1 MINSKIR
8 QVFNFSIDDARDKG
22 ENLPVYSDIIIHF
35 AGRDA
40 WFRAWIGGFRESP
53 DLFRWTES
61 NQIVNYTNWSP
72 SNPDNQGGN
81 ERCVEV
87 YRDGF
92 WNDLI
97 CNTRIPY
104 ICEKKNELM

>member
-1 MINSKIR
+1 M
-8 QVFNFSIDDARDKG
+8 
-22 ENLPVYSDIIIHF
+22 LYSDIILYF
-35 AGRDA
+35 AGPDA
-40 WFRAWIGGFRESP
+40 WMCIAWIGGYRDVH

-72 SNPDNQGGN
+72 SNPDNHGGN

-87 YRDGF
+87 NQDGF

-97 CNTRIPY
+97 CKTRIPY
-104 ICEKKNELM
+104 ICEKNLN

>member
-1 MINSKIR
+1 MIKSKIR
-8 QVFNFSIDDARDKG
+8 QVFNFSIDDAGDKG
-22 ENLPVYSDIIIHF
+22 KHLPVYSDIILYF
-35 AGRDA
+35 AGSEA
-40 WFRAWIGGFRESP
+40 WMCLAWIGGFRDVH

-72 SNPDNQGGN
+72 SNPNNHGGN
-81 ERCVEV
+81 ERCVQV
-87 YRDGF
+87 YKDGS

-104 ICEKKNELM
+104 ICEKKLN

>member
-1 MINSKIR
+1 M
-8 QVFNFSIDDARDKG
+8 FNYSIDDAGDKG
-22 ENLPVYSDIIIHF
+22 KNLHVYSDIILYF
-35 AGRDA
+35 SGSGA
-40 WFRAWIGGFRESP
+40 WMCLAWIGGFRDVH

-72 SNPDNQGGN
+72 SNPDNYEGN
-81 ERCVEV
+81 EGCVEV
-87 YRDGF
+87 HQDGF

-104 ICEKKNELM
+104 ICEKKLN